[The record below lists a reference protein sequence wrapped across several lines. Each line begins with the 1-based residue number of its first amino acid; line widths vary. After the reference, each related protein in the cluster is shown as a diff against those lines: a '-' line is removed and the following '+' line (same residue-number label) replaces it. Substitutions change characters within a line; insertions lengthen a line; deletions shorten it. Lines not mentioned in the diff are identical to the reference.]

1 MSLRTTVLQN
11 LQGQNYLRLVCG
23 PWDMSRSYE
32 KQVMFHVLR
41 CPQQSWSWPS
51 ENTDSHCAFLQLCAF
66 SGFFTNSNQTPVV
79 FVMLCTG
86 LEKGSSW
93 FECSFLSQE
102 PAFCQPDRVQ
112 RLLHYVALVVT
123 VQVAQSVFSHSQ
135 ITMPLRAAARALK
148 AKGLLNHQCVL
159 KVLKPKSTFCSKT
172 TKKRG
177 EMKPCQPCP
186 VMNWAWNA
194 AGSHPSPLE
203 TKRQE
208 IMHIQLNPIDFPE
221 FSWLQWWYCVDCMR
235 FTYNTIPYHTMLYHY
250 IHNTTQYNAIH
261 YITYLHTY
269 IYIHI

>member
-11 LQGQNYLRLVCG
+11 LQRQNYLRLVCG

-79 FVMLCTG
+79 FVMLHTG

-112 RLLHYVALVVT
+112 RSLHYVALVPMCTRYLWNPLFSDFTSGDRTSCT
-123 VQVAQSVFSHSQ
+123 VSFQ
-135 ITMPLRAAARALK
+135 PLS
-148 AKGLLNHQCVL
+148 NHHA
-159 KVLKPKSTFCSKT
+159 STRCS
-172 TKKRG
+172 
-177 EMKPCQPCP
+177 
-186 VMNWAWNA
+186 
-194 AGSHPSPLE
+194 
-203 TKRQE
+203 
-208 IMHIQLNPIDFPE
+208 
-221 FSWLQWWYCVDCMR
+221 
-235 FTYNTIPYHTMLYHY
+235 
-250 IHNTTQYNAIH
+250 
-261 YITYLHTY
+261 
-269 IYIHI
+269 

>member
-79 FVMLCTG
+79 FVMLHTG

-93 FECSFLSQE
+93 FERGFLSQE
-102 PAFCQPDRVQ
+102 PAFCQPHRVQ
-112 RLLHYVALVVT
+112 RSLHYVVLVPMFQCALVSNGILSLVSLHQVT
-123 VQVAQSVFSHSQ
+123 VQVALAVFSHSQ

-172 TKKRG
+172 TKNVG

-208 IMHIQLNPIDFPE
+208 IMHT
-221 FSWLQWWYCVDCMR
+221 CM
-235 FTYNTIPYHTMLYHY
+235 
-250 IHNTTQYNAIH
+250 
-261 YITYLHTY
+261 
-269 IYIHI
+269 